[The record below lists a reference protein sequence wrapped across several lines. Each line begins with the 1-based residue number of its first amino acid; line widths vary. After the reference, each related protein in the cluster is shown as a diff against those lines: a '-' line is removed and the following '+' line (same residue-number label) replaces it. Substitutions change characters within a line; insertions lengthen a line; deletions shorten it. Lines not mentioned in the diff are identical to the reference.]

1 MQNSKRFLLC
11 LALAVST
18 AHGQSLTLD
27 EARSEGMKDS
37 PELARAKSAY
47 EEASWRKVETYSGFL
62 PTITANGN
70 YLAQKKYVFTNVKIG
85 NSPDAVAIPGIVP
98 TSSMNIL
105 AQIPIFD
112 GFASTNRLRSA
123 QSYERAM
130 MNENDWAR
138 FQTERSISLN
148 FYRAL
153 AAKTIESVY
162 AENLKTLEDHLREAR
177 LFKRAGTSTNFD
189 VLRAEVQVSQARS
202 ELMNATDNV
211 AIAKG
216 NLTEIIG
223 HQTDNR
229 DIEGVL
235 PVLHPSLVNAKDF
248 DGSQLRKDLIAL
260 QEKVQSLDY
269 QESAASRYFVPKVSL
284 FGQYQFYNN
293 LSDRFDDTSDYRNA
307 YQFGINMVW
316 NIFDGMSSI
325 AKSKQSIEQHVQ
337 AESVLRR
344 EKLKSTSQVNIW
356 KRKFLHNCSLYEAR
370 LDDVKKSKESVRLS
384 RSGQKV
390 GAQTNTDVL
399 DAVSELQHAQ
409 AGVVNAQLGAIE
421 ALIQLELATGEKIYD
436 FH

>member
-1 MQNSKRFLLC
+1 MLNSRRLILFLT
-11 LALAVST
+11 LAVST

-27 EARSEGMKDS
+27 DAKSEGMKDS
-37 PELARAKSAY
+37 PELTRAKSAY

-62 PTITANGN
+62 PTVTASGN

-98 TSSMNIL
+98 TSSLSIL

-112 GFASTNRLRSA
+112 GFASTNRLRGA
-123 QSYERAM
+123 QAYEKAM
-130 MNENDWAR
+130 MNENDWVR
-138 FQTERSISLN
+138 FQTERNISIN

-153 AAKTIESVY
+153 AAKMIESVY
-162 AENLKTLEDHLREAR
+162 AENLRTLEDHLREAR
-177 LFKRAGTSTNFD
+177 LFKKAGTSTNFD
-189 VLRAEVQVSQARS
+189 VLRAEVKVSEARS
-202 ELMNATDNV
+202 ELMDATDNV

-216 NLTEIIG
+216 NLTEVIG
-223 HQTDNR
+223 HQTEER
-229 DIEGVL
+229 EISGEL
-235 PVLHPSLVNAKDF
+235 PVLHPSLANAKDF
-248 DGSQLRKDLIAL
+248 DGTKLRKDLIAL
-260 QEKVQSLDY
+260 QEKVDSLDY
-269 QESAASRYFVPKVSL
+269 QESAASRYFVPRVSL

-293 LSDRFDDTSDYRNA
+293 LSDRFDDPSDYRNA
-307 YQFGINMVW
+307 YQFGINMTW

-344 EKLKSTSQVNIW
+344 EKLRGTSQTNIW

-384 RSGQKV
+384 RQGQKV